1 MTLGLDDQLQGFANK
16 YETYVYLLQQRTR
29 TSAMNVS
36 PIVGIT
42 ETRLRKTLRKVL
54 NESSGF
60 KVYSERGRYIEAKDG
75 ELLKIEGPRSP
86 RIIVGHKHCTGSIH
100 LHPNGKYYLETSRY
114 DEFFSS
120 LQELCDFLNE
130 EGFNYEGID
139 DRY

>member
-1 MTLGLDDQLQGFANK
+1 M
-16 YETYVYLLQQRTR
+16 
-29 TSAMNVS
+29 
-36 PIVGIT
+36 
-42 ETRLRKTLRKVL
+42 
-54 NESSGF
+54 NESF
-60 KVYSERGRYIEAKDG
+60 TVYRERGNYIEAPDG

-86 RIIVGHKHCTGSIH
+86 RIIVGHKYATGSIYRH
-100 LHPNGKYYLETSRY
+100 QSGKYYLITSRY